1 MRSGG
6 HVDSDVGFAKHF
18 NELVDLS
25 KLFVA
30 ALIQCVEEDSNF
42 DRLGAL
48 YEQLND
54 GISAWSIVANLDV
67 LINNLE
73 IGSIF
78 VGWPRNLLEK
88 ASRHFVRRLCCGLF
102 QVEVNIN
109 RENIRLLQVFD
120 SSGPGLSENSKNKNS
135 RQVRF
140 PSPGFIP
147 LTWMLREE
155 YYDFQKQ

>member
-102 QVEVNIN
+102 QVEININ
-109 RENIRLLQVFD
+109 WEN
-120 SSGPGLSENSKNKNS
+120 
-135 RQVRF
+135 VRF
-140 PSPGFIP
+140 
-147 LTWMLREE
+147 L
-155 YYDFQKQ
+155 